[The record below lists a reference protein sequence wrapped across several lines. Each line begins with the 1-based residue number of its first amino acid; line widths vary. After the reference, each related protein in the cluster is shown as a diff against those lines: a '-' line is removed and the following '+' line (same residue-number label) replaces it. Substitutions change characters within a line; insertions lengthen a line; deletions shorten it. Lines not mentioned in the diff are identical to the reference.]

1 MALLNKLVTT
11 IGITVILFY
20 SITQVLNFYGVGVE
34 VYGYYLAFYIF
45 LIVSYFILPTSY
57 PKP

>member
-11 IGITVILFY
+11 IGITIILFY
-20 SITQVLNFYGVGVE
+20 SITQVLKFYGVGEE
-34 VYGYYLAFYIF
+34 VYGYYLAFYLF
-45 LIVSYFILPTSY
+45 LIISYFVLPTSY